1 MNEQSTLSG
10 THTSTDVGTDSKGK
24 IQIGTDQTHTTD
36 RQGGQ
41 KTQGEKKNREF
52 KSGLSLSWSNGSRGK
67 CVIISFS

>member
-1 MNEQSTLSG
+1 MGRDRHREREIPKAALAQAQ
-10 THTSTDVGTDSKGK
+10 
-24 IQIGTDQTHTTD
+24 IQIHTTD

-52 KSGLSLSWSNGSRGK
+52 KSGLSLSWSNGSRGQ